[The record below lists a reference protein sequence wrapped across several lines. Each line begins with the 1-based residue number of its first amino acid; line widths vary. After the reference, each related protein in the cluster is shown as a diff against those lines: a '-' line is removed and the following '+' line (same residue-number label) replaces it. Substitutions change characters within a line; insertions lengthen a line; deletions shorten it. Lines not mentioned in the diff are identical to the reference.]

1 MSAGSA
7 GFLLGA
13 AIPVALAEV
22 GAFRRFK
29 RAEREGRWWREQHP
43 DWDATMP
50 PPRTSLR
57 PRWESSS
64 DPADED
70 DLVEFL
76 VTVVAVVLLTAG
88 LFFSA
93 SKLPTFLV
101 FGLCG
106 LLLGTAGVGVYSW
119 IVGRNMPPGARQVI
133 IRGAV
138 IGVVA
143 GIALHWY
150 TRTQWRSVTFALVH
164 DGVVTAKITER
175 PGRIHELFDNDGV
188 LLTASLALGVM
199 FAIGLLIMALIDLV
213 AMLAATRLGEGSKS
227 AFAAWIAQL
236 YPRRQV
242 RLWVTTGIIGVLM
255 FVLVGGALLN
265 TYDTWQRDTEI
276 KPATVPVVPNPPGT
290 VLPPTTTTTTT
301 TTTVAPSTTVAVDP
315 AAPTVAADPAV
326 PDPAATTAAP

>member
-29 RAEREGRWWREQHP
+29 RAEREGQWWREEHP
-43 DWDATMP
+43 DWDAAMP

-88 LFFSA
+88 LFLGA

-106 LLLGTAGVGVYSW
+106 ALLGTAGVGVYSW
-119 IVGRNMPPGARQVI
+119 IVERNMPPGAQQVVV
-133 IRGAV
+133 RGAL
-138 IGVVA
+138 IGIAA

-150 TRTQWRSVTFALVH
+150 TRTQWRSVSFVVVH
-164 DGVVTAKITER
+164 DGVVAAKIIER

-199 FAIGLLIMALIDLV
+199 FAIGLMIMALIDLV

-242 RLWVTTGIIGVLM
+242 RLWVTTGIIATLM
-255 FVLVGGALLN
+255 LLLVGGALLN
-265 TYDTWQRDTEI
+265 TYDSWQRDTEI

-301 TTTVAPSTTVAVDP
+301 TVAPSTPATGETTTLAVDP
-315 AAPTVAADPAV
+315 AATTVAP
-326 PDPAATTAAP
+326 

>member
-29 RAEREGRWWREQHP
+29 RAEREGQWWREQHP
-43 DWDATMP
+43 DWDAAMP

-88 LFFSA
+88 LFLGA

-106 LLLGTAGVGVYSW
+106 ALLGTAGVGVYSW
-119 IVGRNMPPGARQVI
+119 IVERNMPPGAQQVVV
-133 IRGAV
+133 RGAL
-138 IGVVA
+138 IGIVA

-150 TRTQWRSVTFALVH
+150 TRTQWRSVSFVLVH
-164 DGVVTAKITER
+164 DGVVAAKITQR

-199 FAIGLLIMALIDLV
+199 FAIGLMIMALIDLV

-242 RLWVTTGIIGVLM
+242 RLWVTTGIIATLM
-255 FVLVGGALLN
+255 LLLVGGALLN
-265 TYDTWQRDTEI
+265 TYDSWQRDTEI

-301 TTTVAPSTTVAVDP
+301 TVAPSTPATGETTTLAVDP
-315 AAPTVAADPAV
+315 AATTVAP
-326 PDPAATTAAP
+326 